1 MQVDL
6 IIRDGTVVSHRGVE
20 QANIAVRDG
29 IIVAIGNFEG
39 LRSKEVLDAKGLHIL
54 PGVIDTEIHHTV
66 QYVNE
71 TRAAVKGGITT
82 AFFLVIG
89 LLGYN
94 YFWGTAQEKEQAQE
108 IFSKGAEAIG
118 AGADLLKS
126 EYQKYNDGKYD
137 EALDNIGDGLSKLKE
152 NSGEL
157 LGEIDSW
164 EERKEDWD
172 QKKIDLQEQLDADLD
187 SINEEKLKRAFA
199 ALKEERE
206 ILENEG
212 KRLKEKAE

>member
-1 MQVDL
+1 M
-6 IIRDGTVVSHRGVE
+6 IR
-20 QANIAVRDG
+20 
-29 IIVAIGNFEG
+29 FF
-39 LRSKEVLDAKGLHIL
+39 
-54 PGVIDTEIHHTV
+54 
-66 QYVNE
+66 
-71 TRAAVKGGITT
+71 ITT

-157 LGEIDSW
+157 LGEINSW
-164 EERKEDWD
+164 EERKDDWD
-172 QKKIDLQEQLDADLD
+172 QNKIDLQELLDADLD
-187 SINEEKLKRAFA
+187 TIDEEKLKRAFA

>member
-1 MQVDL
+1 M
-6 IIRDGTVVSHRGVE
+6 IR
-20 QANIAVRDG
+20 
-29 IIVAIGNFEG
+29 
-39 LRSKEVLDAKGLHIL
+39 LL
-54 PGVIDTEIHHTV
+54 
-66 QYVNE
+66 
-71 TRAAVKGGITT
+71 ITT

-157 LGEIDSW
+157 LGEINSW
-164 EERKEDWD
+164 EERKDDWD
-172 QKKIDLQEQLDADLD
+172 QNKIDLQELLDADLD
-187 SINEEKLKRAFA
+187 TIDEEKLKRAFA